1 MLGEQK
7 QGKVCVDDDCRDKI
21 NSPFATWLQTQFM
34 SRADM
39 DSRIVQLGA
48 KLNQQIKTHARA
60 AAMDAVAAA
69 GAAQAAAG
77 RSSNML
83 GIDDGLPTKDVS
95 QINILYVVTHELCV
109 GETVPNIIYY
119 EIICACDNTPNIL
132 LSVMIATQIILYIFT
147 LFTVRL

>member
-7 QGKVCVDDDCRDKI
+7 QGKVCVDEDCRDKI

-77 RSSNML
+77 RGSNML

-109 GETVPNIIYY
+109 SETVPNFIYY
-119 EIICACDNTPNIL
+119 EIICIYYLT
-132 LSVMIATQIILYIFT
+132 
-147 LFTVRL
+147 

>member
-7 QGKVCVDDDCRDKI
+7 QGKVCVDEDCQDKI

-77 RSSNML
+77 RGSNML

-109 GETVPNIIYY
+109 SETVPNFIYY
-119 EIICACDNTPNIL
+119 EIICIYYLT
-132 LSVMIATQIILYIFT
+132 
-147 LFTVRL
+147 